1 MKLTRAK
8 RMVLNPAFYHR
19 VVLPAGPGVSG
30 NLKRCYGT
38 STEEGVGGN
47 KWSRLVG
54 REGGVM
60 TNN

>member
-19 VVLPAGPGVSG
+19 VVHPAGPGVSG

-38 STEEGVGGN
+38 STEEGVGQPMEQ
-47 KWSRLVG
+47 VG
-54 REGGVM
+54 GKGGRCDDK
-60 TNN
+60 